1 MPLPDL
7 GTLATVAMMMMLL
20 AGLLSPIEALGW
32 WAGWY
37 ETDPAPLEPPK
48 DVPPS
53 RSDRFVVFL
62 SGVHSVNG
70 EAFAER
76 EVRLLKRLR
85 AAMPDAAVLE
95 VFPYSV
101 TNRPLTGQR
110 TFSRF
115 WRWALAGKMSR
126 RQLAGL
132 AGFLIN
138 LRNAW
143 QVAVS
148 ADRRYGPMYDEGSA
162 DLIARAL
169 LNHGYEPDSST
180 PVLLIGYSGGGQ
192 VALGA
197 AAPLRTRIGS
207 PPTVLSLGGVMA
219 SPPSL
224 DVLDRVVHLRG
235 RRDGVARL
243 GAAAFPGRW
252 PWVGWSAWNRAK
264 KSGVVRIV
272 DMGPMD
278 HTGRDGYLDPERR
291 LPDGRSYL
299 DATVDAI
306 VAAAHGEI
314 PRDIPRHRQALAS

>member
-1 MPLPDL
+1 MPDL
-7 GTLATVAMMMMLL
+7 TTLLLVGVSALLL
-20 AGLLSPIEALGW
+20 AGLLSPFEALGW

-37 ETDPAPLEPPK
+37 GSEERAPEPAH
-48 DVPPS
+48 DVPAS
-53 RSDRFVVFL
+53 RADRFVVFL
-62 SGVHSVNG
+62 SGIHSVSG

-76 EVRLLKRLR
+76 EVRLLERLR
-85 AAMPDAAVLE
+85 GALPDAEILE

-101 TNRPLTGQR
+101 TNRALTGQR
-110 TFSRF
+110 IFSRF

-132 AGFLIN
+132 AGMLIN

-148 ADRRYGPMYDEGSA
+148 ADRRYGPMYDQGSA
-162 DLIARAL
+162 DLIAQAL
-169 LNHGYEPDSST
+169 LDRGYRPGSGA

-197 AAPLRTRIGS
+197 ATALAERIGTT
-207 PPTVLSLGGVMA
+207 PTVLSLGGVMS
-219 SPPSL
+219 SPRSL
-224 DVLDRVVHLRG
+224 HRLERVVHLRG
-235 RRDGVARL
+235 RRDGIARL

-252 PWVGWSAWNRAK
+252 PWVRWSAWNRAK
-264 KSGVVRIV
+264 KEGIVRVV

-278 HTGRDGYLDPERR
+278 HTGRDGYLDGSRR

-299 DATVDAI
+299 DATVDAV
-306 VAAAHGEI
+306 VAVAHGEV
-314 PRDIPRHRQALAS
+314 PPDVPLRQTVAS